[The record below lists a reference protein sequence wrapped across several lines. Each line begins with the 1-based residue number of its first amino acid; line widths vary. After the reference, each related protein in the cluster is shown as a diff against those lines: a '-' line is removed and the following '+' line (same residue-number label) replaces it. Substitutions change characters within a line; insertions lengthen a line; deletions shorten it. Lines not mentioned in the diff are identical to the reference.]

1 VNVNSVQTWPGSIPV
16 ADRAGHPEWGSDVI
30 MDMLRLLGIEY
41 SAVLPGSTFR
51 GIHDSAVNYTANRA
65 PELILCNHE
74 MITVSLA
81 RGYYRATGRPMAA
94 MLHNVV
100 GLLNASMTIY
110 DAWCDRAPVLVIGG
124 TGPLDSSRRRGAV
137 DWQHTANVQG
147 GLVREFTKW
156 DDQPGSL
163 ADIPESLLR
172 AHRIAVTEP
181 AGPVYVCFDVTLQEQ
196 ELTSPP
202 ALPDMT
208 RYRPPPPAQPD
219 RNQVKQAARV
229 LLEAELPL
237 CLGDR
242 SGAHPSAVPRLVEL
256 AELLAMPVV
265 SLGGR
270 TSFPTPHAYDFYGA
284 QSQLLPQADVI
295 LGLDVLDLDG
305 AMRVRSGATTRDRGA
320 APAPQQTVIHIS
332 LAELVHRGG
341 TADYQPLP
349 AVDVP
354 MLVRSD
360 VALPFILEECRSQ
373 FDSATRDRVER
384 RRQWLSARLDQLRAQ
399 RRHTV
404 ESQWD
409 GPGISETRLMAEV
422 WSAVKDS
429 PFVFTYDHERLRQEA
444 PGVATLSGPEVY
456 LGYGGGAAVGA
467 GPGIAVGAALAL
479 KGRGKLPVAVL
490 GDGELLASVQAL
502 WTAAHHRIPGLWIVD
517 NNRSYFNDENHQRG
531 VAVAR
536 DRPVE
541 NRVVAVRIEDPE
553 PDFAGLARSCGV
565 DGIGPIKEPADLA
578 PMLAQAVARVAQGE
592 TILVDVWTDVPNQ
605 A

>member
-1 VNVNSVQTWPGSIPV
+1 MDSVQRRPGSIPV
-16 ADRAGHPEWGSDVI
+16 ADRAGHPEWGSDLI
-30 MDMLRLLGIEY
+30 MDMLRLLEVEY

-81 RGYYRATGRPMAA
+81 RGYYRVTGRPMAA
-94 MLHNVV
+94 MVHNVV
-100 GLLNASMTIY
+100 GLLNTSMTIY
-110 DAWCDRAPVLVIGG
+110 DAWCDRAPVLIVGG

-156 DDQPGSL
+156 DDQPGSV
-163 ADIPESLLR
+163 ADIAASLLR
-172 AHRIAVTEP
+172 AYRIAVTEP

-196 ELTSPP
+196 RLTSPP
-202 ALPDMT
+202 TLPDVA
-208 RYRPPPPAQPD
+208 RYRPAPPVEPD
-219 RNQVKQAARV
+219 RNQVKEVARL

-237 CLGDR
+237 CLADR
-242 SGAHPSAVPRLVEL
+242 FGAHPSAVPRLVEL

-270 TSFPTPHAYDFYGA
+270 TSFPTPHAYDFYGSQA
-284 QSQLLPQADVI
+284 QLLAQADVI

-305 AMRVRSGATTRDRGA
+305 AMRMRSGATTRDRGA
-320 APAPQQTVIHIS
+320 PAARQQSVIHIS
-332 LAELVHRGG
+332 LDELVHRGG

-349 AVDVP
+349 VVDVP

-360 VALPFILEECRSQ
+360 IALPFVLEECRSR
-373 FDSATRDRVER
+373 FDSAIRDRVER
-384 RRQWLSARLDQLRAQ
+384 RRQWLIARQDELRAKRQ
-399 RRHTV
+399 HMV
-404 ESQWD
+404 ESRWD
-409 GPGISETRLMAEV
+409 GTGISETRLMAEL
-422 WSAVKDS
+422 WRAVEDC

-467 GPGIAVGAALAL
+467 GPGVALGAALAL
-479 KGRGKLPVAVL
+479 KGSGKLPVAVL
-490 GDGELLASVQAL
+490 GDGEMLASVQAL
-502 WTAAHHRIPGLWIVD
+502 WTAAHHRVPGLWIVD
-517 NNRSYFNDENHQRG
+517 NNRSYYNDENHQHG
-531 VAVAR
+531 VALER

-541 NRVVAVRIEDPE
+541 NRGVAVRIDHPE
-553 PDFAGLARSCGV
+553 PDFAALGRGCGI
-565 DGIGPIKEPADLA
+565 DGIGPIKDPAEL
-578 PMLAQAVARVAQGE
+578 PSTLAQAVARVAQGE
-592 TILVDVWTDVPNQ
+592 TILIDVWTG
-605 A
+605 

>member
-1 VNVNSVQTWPGSIPV
+1 MVHV
-16 ADRAGHPEWGSDVI
+16 ADQAGRPEWGSDVI
-30 MDMLRLLGIEY
+30 MDMLRLLDVEY
-41 SAVLPGSTFR
+41 AAVLPGSTFR
-51 GIHDSAVNYTANRA
+51 GIHDSAVNYTANRC

-94 MLHNVV
+94 MVHNVV

-110 DAWCDRAPVLVIGG
+110 DAWCDRAPVLIIGG
-124 TGPLDSSRRRGAV
+124 TGPLDATRRRGAV

-196 ELTSPP
+196 RLTSP
-202 ALPDMT
+202 ATFPDVA
-208 RYRPPPPAQPD
+208 RYRPAPPAEPD
-219 RNQVKQAARV
+219 RNQVKQVAR
-229 LLEAELPL
+229 LLVEAEMPL
-237 CLGDR
+237 CLADR
-242 SGAHPSAVPRLVEL
+242 LGAHPAAVPRLIEL

-265 SLGGR
+265 GLGGR

-305 AMRVRSGATTRDRGA
+305 ALRVRSGATTRDRGA
-320 APAPQQTVIHIS
+320 AAVRQQTVIHVS
-332 LAELVHRGG
+332 LDELIHRGG
-341 TADYQPLP
+341 PADYQPLA

-360 VALPFILEECRSQ
+360 VALPFILDECRSQ
-373 FDSATRDRVER
+373 LQGSLRDRVDL
-384 RRQWLSARLDQLRAQ
+384 RRQALAARQDELRAT
-399 RRHTV
+399 RRQMVQTRWHD
-404 ESQWD
+404 E
-409 GPGISETRLMAEV
+409 GISETRLMAEV
-422 WSAVKDS
+422 WHAVKDL
-429 PFVFTYDHERLRQEA
+429 PFVFTYDHERLRQAA

-456 LGYGGGAAVGA
+456 FGYGGGAAVGA
-467 GPGIAVGAALAL
+467 GPGVAVGAALAL
-479 KGRGKLPVAVL
+479 KSSGKLPVAVL
-490 GDGELLASVQAL
+490 GDGEMLSSVQAL
-502 WTAAHHRIPGLWIVD
+502 WTAAHHRIPGLWVVD
-517 NNRSYFNDENHQRG
+517 NNRSYFNDEQHQRG
-531 VAVAR
+531 IAMER

-541 NRVVAVRIEDPE
+541 NRGVAVRIDDPE
-553 PDFAGLARSCGV
+553 PNFAALARGCGV
-565 DGIGPIKEPADLA
+565 EGIGPIKDAAELA
-578 PMLAQAVARVAQGE
+578 STLGRAAERAARGE
-592 TILVDVWTDVPNQ
+592 TVLVDVWTNPP

>member
-1 VNVNSVQTWPGSIPV
+1 MDSVQRRPGSIPV
-16 ADRAGHPEWGSDVI
+16 ADRAGHPEWGSDLI
-30 MDMLRLLGIEY
+30 MDMLRLLGIQY

-81 RGYYRATGRPMAA
+81 RGYYRVTGRPMAA
-94 MLHNVV
+94 MVHNVV
-100 GLLNASMTIY
+100 GLLNTSMTIY
-110 DAWCDRAPVLVIGG
+110 DAWCDRAPVLIVGG

-156 DDQPGSL
+156 DDQPGSV

-172 AHRIAVTEP
+172 AYRIAVTEP

-196 ELTSPP
+196 RLTSPP
-202 ALPDMT
+202 TLPDVA
-208 RYRPPPPAQPD
+208 RYRPAPPAEPD
-219 RNQVKQAARV
+219 RNQVKEVARL

-237 CLGDR
+237 CLADR
-242 SGAHPSAVPRLVEL
+242 FGARSSAVPRLVEL
-256 AELLAMPVV
+256 ADLLAMPVV

-270 TSFPTPHAYDFYGA
+270 TSFPTPHAYDFYGSQA
-284 QSQLLPQADVI
+284 QLLPHADVI

-320 APAPQQTVIHIS
+320 PAARQQSVIHIS
-332 LAELVHRGG
+332 LDELVHRGG

-360 VALPFILEECRSQ
+360 IALPLILEECRSR
-373 FDSATRDRVER
+373 FDGAIRDRVDR
-384 RRQWLSARLDQLRAQ
+384 RRQWLSARQDELRAK
-399 RRHTV
+399 RRHMV
-404 ESQWD
+404 ESRWD
-409 GPGISETRLMAEV
+409 GTGISETRLMAEL
-422 WSAVKDS
+422 WRAVEDC

-467 GPGIAVGAALAL
+467 GPGVAVGAALAL
-479 KGRGKLPVAVL
+479 KGSGKLPLAVL
-490 GDGELLASVQAL
+490 GDGEMLASVQAL
-502 WTAAHHRIPGLWIVD
+502 WTAAHHRVPGLWIID
-517 NNRSYFNDENHQRG
+517 NNRSYYNDENHQRG
-531 VAVAR
+531 VAVER

-541 NRVVAVRIEDPE
+541 NRGVAVRIEDPE
-553 PDFAGLARSCGV
+553 PDFAALARGCGIE
-565 DGIGPIKEPADLA
+565 GIGPIKDPADLA
-578 PMLAQAVARVAQGE
+578 PTLAQAVARVAQGE
-592 TILVDVWTDVPNQ
+592 TILIDVWTG
-605 A
+605 

>member
-1 VNVNSVQTWPGSIPV
+1 VNVDSVQHRPGSIHV
-16 ADRAGHPEWGSDVI
+16 ADRAGHPEWGSDLI

-51 GIHDSAVNYTANRA
+51 GIHDSAVNYTANRT

-94 MLHNVV
+94 MVHNVV

-110 DAWCDRAPVLVIGG
+110 DAWCDRAPVLIVGG

-156 DDQPGSL
+156 DDQPGSID
-163 ADIPESLLR
+163 DIPASLLR
-172 AHRIAVTEP
+172 AYRIAATEP
-181 AGPVYVCFDVTLQEQ
+181 TGPVYVCLDVTLQEQ
-196 ELTSPP
+196 RLTSAPT
-202 ALPDMT
+202 LPDVA
-208 RYRPPPPAQPD
+208 RYRPAPPAEPD
-219 RNQVKQAARV
+219 RNQVKEAAR
-229 LLEAELPL
+229 LLVEAELPL
-237 CLGDR
+237 CLADR
-242 SGAHPSAVPRLVEL
+242 SGSHSAAVPPLVEL

-265 SLGGR
+265 NLGGR
-270 TSFPTPHAYDFYGA
+270 TCFPTPHAYDFYGY
-284 QSQLLPQADVI
+284 QSRLLPQADVI

-320 APAPQQTVIHIS
+320 PAARQQSVIHIS
-332 LAELVHRGG
+332 LDELVHRGG

-360 VALPFILEECRSQ
+360 VALPFILEECRTLLDAAS
-373 FDSATRDRVER
+373 RDRVER
-384 RRQWLSARLDQLRAQ
+384 RRQWLSARQDELRAE
-399 RRHTV
+399 RRHIV
-404 ESQWD
+404 ERRWD
-409 GPGISETRLMAEV
+409 GTGISETRLMAELWNV
-422 WSAVKDS
+422 VENT
-429 PFVFTYDHERLRQEA
+429 PFVFTYDHDRLRQEA

-467 GPGIAVGAALAL
+467 GPGVALGAALAL
-479 KGRGKLPVAVL
+479 KESGKLPVAVL
-490 GDGELLASVQAL
+490 GDGEMLASVQAL

-517 NNRSYFNDENHQRG
+517 NNRSYYNDENHQRG
-531 VAVAR
+531 IAVER

-541 NRVVAVRIEDPE
+541 NRGVAVRIEDPE
-553 PDFAGLARSCGV
+553 PDFAALARGCGIE
-565 DGIGPIKEPADLA
+565 GIGPIKEPADLA
-578 PMLAQAVARVAQGE
+578 PSLTRAVERVSQGE
-592 TILVDVWTDVPNQ
+592 TILIDVWTEMPT
-605 A
+605 